1 MCFSFFVIQSCVP
14 SFSSVVFVVS
24 VRERGE
30 GRNRERERERARE
43 SVSMCLCM
51 CASLVGLDA
60 LKVNQNYIPFSL
72 AHTGEWHSTF
82 CHGSGVP

>member
-30 GRNRERERERARE
+30 GRNRERERESERE
-43 SVSMCLCM
+43 CKYVSVYVC
-51 CASLVGLDA
+51 V
-60 LKVNQNYIPFSL
+60 
-72 AHTGEWHSTF
+72 
-82 CHGSGVP
+82 SGWA